1 MKIKDIMTTNI
12 ISADPEMAVSKV
24 ADILFTNRFHGLPIV
39 ENKKLVGIIT
49 EDDFFLKNY
58 DKIYLPSYL
67 RFIEENKSTDN
78 LPSDIKNKIEKLLEI
93 KVKDIMTTDC
103 ITVNPDMEIS
113 DFMDLVR
120 KTKFTTFPV

>member
-67 RFIEENKSTDN
+67 RFIEEK
-78 LPSDIKNKIEKLLEI
+78 KISLQIICHL
-93 KVKDIMTTDC
+93 T
-103 ITVNPDMEIS
+103 
-113 DFMDLVR
+113 
-120 KTKFTTFPV
+120 